1 MKKKDRIWIYSLII
15 IGLILI
21 LNWYC
26 KRVNSNTVKDI
37 DGNVYKTVLIGKY
50 KWMAE
55 NLKTTTYNNGTDI
68 PNVTDQSAWLRLS
81 IGAYCWYNN
90 NESYADTFGLL
101 YNWYAVNTG
110 YLCPDG

>member
-21 LNWYC
+21 LTRYC

-68 PNVTDQSAWLRLS
+68 PNVTDQSAWLCLS

-90 NESYADTFGLL
+90 S
-101 YNWYAVNTG
+101 
-110 YLCPDG
+110 